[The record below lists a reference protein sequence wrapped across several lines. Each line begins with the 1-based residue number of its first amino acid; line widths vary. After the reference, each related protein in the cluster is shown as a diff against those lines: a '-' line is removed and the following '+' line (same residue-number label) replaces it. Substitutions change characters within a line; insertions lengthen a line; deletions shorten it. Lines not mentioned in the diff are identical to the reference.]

1 MKSVMKSKGSSDLF
15 GDFLSNCVRDSV
27 EAREYTQAEVDALKA
42 KADTPDESSDGG
54 GGVLPQILH
63 SFPCTFRGRP

>member
-1 MKSVMKSKGSSDLF
+1 MKSVMKSKGSSDPF

-42 KADTPDESSDGG
+42 KAESD
-54 GGVLPQILH
+54 VPQIL
-63 SFPCTFRGRP
+63 PKVGGRTP

>member
-1 MKSVMKSKGSSDLF
+1 MKSKGSSDLF

-42 KADTPDESSDGG
+42 EVESD
-54 GGVLPQILH
+54 VPQIL
-63 SFPCTFRGRP
+63 PKVGGRTP